1 MFSKNCSGIIDDP
14 QFFLFFYI
22 AQSFFAIQSIIFF
35 LSFSFFLIMLVFG
48 IFDEQEGSFPVQ
60 SLASDS
66 ICEDNVLQFSMG
78 DTIKSFLET
87 KINSIEFIAFV

>member
-1 MFSKNCSGIIDDP
+1 MTPSSFSFSTLLKV
-14 QFFLFFYI
+14 FLPSKV
-22 AQSFFAIQSIIFF
+22 SFFF